1 MLVTILAFSS
11 IYMRK
16 SRHLKASQAT
26 ARRLLTSLSAEN
38 LLRKTSARPAAYQ
51 LTDQG
56 LKTLGLA

>member
-1 MLVTILAFSS
+1 MLVTFLTFSS
-11 IYMRK
+11 IYMLEK
-16 SRHLKASQAT
+16 HLKASQAT